1 MMKTYRIYSQSSGS
15 FTISVDGIKAEE
27 YISCPICSAYR
38 KQEHKSEKKLNV
50 NLDKQVWRCNHC
62 GEGGHLY
69 EKDDIQLRKELI
81 QNRGLTPLAK
91 PKGTTNPIGEKIMDW
106 VRNERNISEKALYAL
121 RWR

>member
-50 NLDKQVWRCNHC
+50 NLDKGAAVQPLR
-62 GEGGHLY
+62 GG
-69 EKDDIQLRKELI
+69 R
-81 QNRGLTPLAK
+81 TPSTRRMIYSCA
-91 PKGTTNPIGEKIMDW
+91 
-106 VRNERNISEKALYAL
+106 RS
-121 RWR
+121 